1 MSSPLAGR
9 SVLVTRPRER
19 AGGLIDRLSALGA
32 RPVACPVI
40 EIQPLPWTGARDAAG
55 YDIVIFTS
63 PAAVEHGSDGMDLR
77 GTFEVAGV
85 GPATTA
91 ALRERGFGVT
101 VEPVDTN
108 DSEGLLAHPALAPE
122 CVSGRRVLIVRGEGG
137 RGLLGRSLVARGARV
152 DYAEVYRRARPAGPL
167 PAEAAGCDVITV
179 TSNEGVTNLLAMIE
193 PANRARM
200 LDRPLV
206 AASERGA
213 AQAREA
219 GFTGPIAVAGGADSE
234 SIITAAEQLAI
245 SSSQGKTGSA

>member
-1 MSSPLAGR
+1 
-9 SVLVTRPRER
+9 
-19 AGGLIDRLSALGA
+19 
-32 RPVACPVI
+32 
-40 EIQPLPWTGARDAAG
+40 
-55 YDIVIFTS
+55 
-63 PAAVEHGSDGMDLR
+63 
-77 GTFEVAGV
+77 
-85 GPATTA
+85 
-91 ALRERGFGVT
+91 
-101 VEPVDTN
+101 
-108 DSEGLLAHPALAPE
+108 
-122 CVSGRRVLIVRGEGG
+122 
-137 RGLLGRSLVARGARV
+137 
-152 DYAEVYRRARPAGPL
+152 L

-213 AQAREA
+213 TQAREA